1 MSTETNQNESK
12 KEESVSS
19 LRKYKSF
26 FDGTKQLSDNYKDN
40 DLKIINNLRKFKKLN
55 KEEEGYE
62 ELFPTEDQQKFGGI
76 SSLISFIYP
85 PKIRG
90 YQNRIGFRY
99 YKENPLTEN
108 NNVSYFTLIYVGE
121 RKFQILEKQTN
132 IVDNNG
138 KTFFKESLD
147 CLDIILNII
156 KNKLGQDKD
165 NLTYPSSACEILGF
179 IFAAK
184 YSKKKLSNI
193 EILDPYYPNPLIQ
206 KSMEECEHKIDESK
220 IFLEPILFNDHA
232 TVLLFYYKK
241 RRENV
246 YIRKNIIFDMSSAHY
261 KILSNQDPI
270 FFEEMGYNLEKFPKK
285 AIQIGRSCSI
295 WFYSSMLY
303 LLENKISF
311 PLKTNDLYLIIQKI
325 YELFNISEDINTS
338 KISNRENE
346 NISVDKFISYKMA
359 FKTFINIQEV
369 LEEFGI
375 STNLSSDNF
384 GKYQKIFYE
393 LRTNINLIELN
404 YDYYYKLFKQ
414 EIMNSSAIRKMRTL
428 INNAE
433 DYFGCIVNAKKNIY
447 NYKKNPLTYKDIK
460 GENNDIDR
468 FNKDI
473 DINMESFNKSLKSIK
488 ITLYS
493 KEKFHKIFIDS
504 SDTFLSILEN

>member
-1 MSTETNQNESK
+1 
-12 KEESVSS
+12 
-19 LRKYKSF
+19 
-26 FDGTKQLSDNYKDN
+26 
-40 DLKIINNLRKFKKLN
+40 
-55 KEEEGYE
+55 
-62 ELFPTEDQQKFGGI
+62 
-76 SSLISFIYP
+76 
-85 PKIRG
+85 
-90 YQNRIGFRY
+90 
-99 YKENPLTEN
+99 
-108 NNVSYFTLIYVGE
+108 
-121 RKFQILEKQTN
+121 
-132 IVDNNG
+132 
-138 KTFFKESLD
+138 
-147 CLDIILNII
+147 
-156 KNKLGQDKD
+156 
-165 NLTYPSSACEILGF
+165 
-179 IFAAK
+179 
-184 YSKKKLSNI
+184 
-193 EILDPYYPNPLIQ
+193 
-206 KSMEECEHKIDESK
+206 MEECEHKIDESK

-246 YIRKNIIFDMSSAHY
+246 YMRKNIIFDMSSAHY

-285 AIQIGRSCSI
+285 TIQIGRSCSI

-346 NISVDKFISYKMA
+346 NINFDKFISYKMA